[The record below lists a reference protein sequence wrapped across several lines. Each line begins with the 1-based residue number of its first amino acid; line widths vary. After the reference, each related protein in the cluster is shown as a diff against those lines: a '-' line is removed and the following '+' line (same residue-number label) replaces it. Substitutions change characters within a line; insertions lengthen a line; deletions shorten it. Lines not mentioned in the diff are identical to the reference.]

1 MMQNLNFLWLNN
13 FKEIPLLI
21 THMPERISALIF
33 DSFKISGSRILWG
46 QVLLSDLGF
55 CEMSLIPLIKS
66 LVCLMLLDWISVT
79 VFDLAIINPD
89 SSPAKWVFLFPFY
102 RCVIQAPEGSRNL
115 PKSTQLE
122 IGYPWMA
129 TQIYLI
135 SLLWL
140 LQKSLVWHIAFFK
153 NWNIFHIP

>member
-1 MMQNLNFLWLNN
+1 MMQNLNFLWIDN
-13 FKEIPLLI
+13 FKEISLLI
-21 THMPERISALIF
+21 THTAERISALIF
-33 DSFKISGSRILWG
+33 DSFKMSGF
-46 QVLLSDLGF
+46 LSF
-55 CEMSLIPLIKS
+55 PLIKS
-66 LVCLMLLDWISVT
+66 LVCLMSLDWVSVT

-115 PKSTQLE
+115 PEPTQLE
-122 IGYPWMA
+122 IGYPWVT
-129 TQIYLI
+129 TQIYLT